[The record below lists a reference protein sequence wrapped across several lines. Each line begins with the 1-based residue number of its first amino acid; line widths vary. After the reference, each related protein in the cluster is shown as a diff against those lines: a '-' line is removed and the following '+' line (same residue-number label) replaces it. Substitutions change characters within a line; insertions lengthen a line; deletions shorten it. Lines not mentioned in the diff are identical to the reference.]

1 MSHAWTY
8 KAGIFH
14 VNPAMEE
21 GAKSPAQEGTN
32 FRSMRCWA
40 DHAAVVPHP
49 PSPPLSPL
57 ADSTRRRRPAAP
69 PMETVVGK
77 HPSPPPQQRCHAV
90 CPPGAEC
97 VGSGV
102 VVANRPAAADFRVQ
116 SPADDASSLF
126 SSRASSRES
135 LFSDGWDRG
144 ERSWSAMQLS
154 GAASPPLSPS
164 RAVSPRS
171 GAFTP
176 TVLRVRRHALASGS
190 SMLHLPRASC
200 QSSCES
206 LAESEGARSPPPPP
220 RRHRPPLTRLSLLTA
235 ILRKGRLPVLS
246 PALQRPYS
254 PCWPINH
261 ITLASCAAC
270 SAASRLPP
278 VSPPPRATLSP
289 SPPGPPDA
297 EPPTQSRWD
306 WDPFRRRPALP
317 SAHLPDGRAAGPR
330 PAAETPASEGSHRAG
345 KRPVFQTVFSRPVA
359 GPAALRAT
367 GGGERGV
374 PPPQSAAPRPR
385 AGPADPAGPPDE
397 GTEPTRPPPSRPC
410 CYSGAL
416 SPGPTRGAN
425 QTDPGSSA
433 DEPRQTSPAR
443 QKQPSSETTGAG
455 NFSPRRVCS
464 PPPLSATA
472 RLDCISPPPPSL
484 RSCLKQHQPFASQT
498 HSHSREPPKFPATKS
513 PAPGNTSAPGPGPVD
528 PPGDATSPAPVPRSS
543 SSSSRLSPSRRYAP
557 VVFPGWPPSP
567 SGSRSCTPDR
577 FTLSPSPA
585 SQARDLTPRPS
596 PSPCPSPS
604 LLRSTPSP
612 RPGSRGSDCA
622 DTEGNKRKPHK
633 IKSRYKSLAAIP
645 TNTLLLD
652 QQVMDK
658 EVEGEDVPSGAGGV
672 DDPHAEMCSPAQLRQ
687 ESEELYAVIDKILED
702 GVPKTKVSSLS
713 AQPPG
718 ESCSHLVTGLKPT
731 QLNSTGRPAGR
742 ETKHATVRSPTPSS
756 LERIPAETQT
766 KPGVIRPMIAVPRL
780 RVEEGGRAGA
790 NRCNPFARYLVDT
803 PAAPSSA
810 SENTTLGGWNQEDGG
825 LGSRSPPRS
834 DGGSLED
841 VGGTKSTSSSAL
853 FILESEELRRP
864 PPPVKPASWQ
874 GASTTFSRAEVL
886 PEVFDTRI

>member
-1 MSHAWTY
+1 MESSQHGHLGKSSAVFRRRIREAMSHAWTY

-21 GAKSPAQEGTN
+21 GAKSSAQERTN
-32 FRSMRCWA
+32 FKSMRCWA
-40 DHAAVVPHP
+40 DHVALPH
-49 PSPPLSPL
+49 PSPPLSPQ
-57 ADSTRRRRPAAP
+57 ADSTRRRPAA

-77 HPSPPPQQRCHAV
+77 HPSPSQQRCHAV
-90 CPPGAEC
+90 CPGAES
-97 VGSGV
+97 GSG
-102 VVANRPAAADFRVQ
+102 VVANRPAADFRVQ
-116 SPADDASSLF
+116 SPSDASSLF

-135 LFSDGWDRG
+135 LFSDGWDR

-154 GAASPPLSPS
+154 GAASPPLTPS
-164 RAVSPRS
+164 RAVSPCSSARS

-176 TVLRVRRHALASGS
+176 TVLRVRRHALASGA

-261 ITLASCAAC
+261 ITLASCTAC
-270 SAASRLPP
+270 SAASGLPP
-278 VSPPPRATLSP
+278 VSPRAALSP
-289 SPPGPPDA
+289 SPSPGPPPAA

-306 WDPFRRRPALP
+306 WDSFRQRPALP
-317 SAHLPDGRAAGPR
+317 SVHLPDGRAAGPR
-330 PAAETPASEGSHRAG
+330 PTETPASESSYRTD

-367 GGGERGV
+367 GGGRGV
-374 PPPQSAAPRPR
+374 PPPQSVAPRPR
-385 AGPADPAGPPDE
+385 AGPANGADPAGPDE

-416 SPGPTRGAN
+416 SPGPKGGAN

-433 DEPRQTSPAR
+433 DEPRQTSPAK
-443 QKQPSSETTGAG
+443 QKQPSPKTTAAG

-464 PPPLSATA
+464 PPPLPATA
-472 RLDCISPPPPSL
+472 RLDCISPPPRSL
-484 RSCLKQHQPFASQT
+484 QSCLKKHQPFASQT
-498 HSHSREPPKFPATKS
+498 HSHEPPKYPAKKS
-513 PAPGNTSAPGPGPVD
+513 PAPGNTSFPGPGPVD
-528 PPGDATSPAPVPRSS
+528 SPRDATSPVPVPRSS
-543 SSSSRLSPSRRYAP
+543 CLSPSRYAP
-557 VVFPGWPPSP
+557 VVFPGWPSP
-567 SGSRSCTPDR
+567 NGSRSSTPDR

-596 PSPCPSPS
+596 PCPSPS
-604 LLRSTPSP
+604 LRSTPSP
-612 RPGSRGSDCA
+612 RPGSRGSDYT
-622 DTEGNKRKPHK
+622 DREGNKRKPHK
-633 IKSRYKSLAAIP
+633 IKSSYKSLAAIP

-652 QQVMDK
+652 QQVIDK

-713 AQPPG
+713 AQPSG
-718 ESCSHLVTGLKPT
+718 ESSHLVTGLKQT
-731 QLNSTGRPAGR
+731 QLNSTGRPTGR
-742 ETKHATVRSPTPSS
+742 ETKYATVRSPTPLS

-766 KPGVIRPMIAVPRL
+766 KPGVIRPMIAIPRL
-780 RVEEGGRAGA
+780 QVEDRAGA

-803 PAAPSSA
+803 PAAPSSV
-810 SENTTLGGWNQEDGG
+810 SEMTTLRWNQEDGG

-834 DGGSLED
+834 EGGSLED
-841 VGGTKSTSSSAL
+841 VGTKSTSAL
-853 FILESEELRRP
+853 FILESEELR

>member
-1 MSHAWTY
+1 MHRSCYVKPLETGMESSQHGRLGKSSAVFRRRIREAMSHAWTY

-21 GAKSPAQEGTN
+21 GAKSPAQERTN

-40 DHAAVVPHP
+40 DHVALPH
-49 PSPPLSPL
+49 PSPPLSPP
-57 ADSTRRRRPAAP
+57 AESTRRRPAA

-77 HPSPPPQQRCHAV
+77 HPSPSQQRCHAV
-90 CPPGAEC
+90 CAGAES
-97 VGSGV
+97 GSG
-102 VVANRPAAADFRVQ
+102 VVANRPAADFRVQ
-116 SPADDASSLF
+116 SPSDASSLF

-135 LFSDGWDRG
+135 LLSDGWDR

-164 RAVSPRS
+164 RAVSPCSSARS

-176 TVLRVRRHALASGS
+176 TVLRVRRHALASGA

-206 LAESEGARSPPPPP
+206 LAESEGARSPPPPPP

-261 ITLASCAAC
+261 ITLASCTAC

-278 VSPPPRATLSP
+278 VSPRAALSP

-306 WDPFRRRPALP
+306 WDSFRQRPALP
-317 SAHLPDGRAAGPR
+317 SVRLPDGRGAGPR
-330 PAAETPASEGSHRAG
+330 PAETPASESSYRAG
-345 KRPVFQTVFSRPVA
+345 ERPVFQTVFSRPVA

-367 GGGERGV
+367 GGERGV

-385 AGPADPAGPPDE
+385 AGPANGADPAGPDE

-410 CYSGAL
+410 CYSGAR
-416 SPGPTRGAN
+416 SPGPKRGAN

-433 DEPRQTSPAR
+433 DEPRQTSPAE
-443 QKQPSSETTGAG
+443 QKQPSLKTTAAG
-455 NFSPRRVCS
+455 NLSARRVCS
-464 PPPLSATA
+464 PPPLPATA
-472 RLDCISPPPPSL
+472 RLDCISPPPRSL
-484 RSCLKQHQPFASQT
+484 QSCLKQHRPFASQT
-498 HSHSREPPKFPATKS
+498 QSHSHEPPKYPATKS
-513 PAPGNTSAPGPGPVD
+513 PAPGNTSIPGLGPVD
-528 PPGDATSPAPVPRSS
+528 SPRDVTSPAPVPRSS
-543 SSSSRLSPSRRYAP
+543 SCLSPSRCAA
-557 VVFPGWPPSP
+557 VVFPGWPSP
-567 SGSRSCTPDR
+567 NGSRSCTPDR

-596 PSPCPSPS
+596 PCPSPS
-604 LLRSTPSP
+604 LRSTPSP
-612 RPGSRGSDCA
+612 RPGSRGSDCT
-622 DTEGNKRKPHK
+622 DREGNKRKPHK
-633 IKSRYKSLAAIP
+633 IKSSYKSLAAIP

-652 QQVMDK
+652 QQ
-658 EVEGEDVPSGAGGV
+658 
-672 DDPHAEMCSPAQLRQ
+672 MCSPAQLRQ

-713 AQPPG
+713 AQPSG
-718 ESCSHLVTGLKPT
+718 ESSHLVTGLKQP
-731 QLNSTGRPAGR
+731 QLNSTGRPTGR
-742 ETKHATVRSPTPSS
+742 ETKYATVRSPTPLS

-766 KPGVIRPMIAVPRL
+766 KPGVIRPMIAIPRP
-780 RVEEGGRAGA
+780 RVEGRAGA

-810 SENTTLGGWNQEDGG
+810 VGRTICQSQAEDGG

-834 DGGSLED
+834 EGGSLED
-841 VGGTKSTSSSAL
+841 VGTKSTSAL
-853 FILESEELRRP
+853 FILESEELR

-886 PEVFDTRI
+886 PEAFDTRI